1 MPKSAA
7 PALVALFWSM
17 IARILWSTFKGYWED
32 LSLQN
37 VIIIAHR
44 DITMVKDSFINL
56 DQDLFKIVKIFG

>member
-37 VIIIAHR
+37 VIII